1 MTTETQNN
9 KLAIDYLLMANLNL
23 LDRGEE
29 GPAGNGR
36 LTSLLWD
43 VMERL
48 QPTVFFDIGAFDGGI
63 AVTAKQRFPRLLV
76 YSFEANPEIFAL
88 HKSTVSA
95 AGATYLNRAIS
106 DSVGPV
112 KIYAPRTLSR
122 YYDRGVVLPGHI
134 NEPKTTGKTS
144 LLLRNE
150 DAVYE
155 EFNVDGTT
163 LDAFLVE
170 EGFDVAEQR
179 IVLWIDAEGAADKV
193 LQGAKKALASSV
205 AVLVEAENFEFWKEQ
220 KDSAY
225 ITRELIAKGFI
236 PVARDREYGDHQFNI
251 LFVKAALIPR
261 IASELFD
268 ARSPLR
274 SCMTSPSPQQV
285 AAPSERAKIR
295 PRSSVGAHFQ
305 KRIPILI
312 PVFNSV
318 TYLKNMV
325 SQLRRYGFEEIVVID
340 NASTFLPLLEYLSQ
354 GSPDVSVIRLE
365 ENQGPRNMF
374 LDTKNLFS
382 LPEYFCVTDP
392 DLELNPSLPEDFIY
406 ELISLTEKHR
416 VGKAGLALDISDWSK
431 MRHEK
436 FRIGAADY
444 QIWEWESQFWKNP
457 VGLTSTGDEVYGAAV
472 DTTFAVY
479 NKRFF
484 DPADQLKGVRV
495 GGKYACRHLPW
506 YKNRIV
512 PQEEEAFYRA
522 SQKFSY
528 YS

>member
-9 KLAIDYLLMANLNL
+9 KLAIDYLLMANLNV

-43 VMERL
+43 VLGRL
-48 QPTVFFDIGAFDGGI
+48 RPTVFFDIGAFDGAC
-63 AVTAKQRFPRLLV
+63 AVAAKQRFPRLLV

-88 HKSTVSA
+88 NKANVSA
-95 AGATYLNRAIS
+95 AGVTYLNRAVS
-106 DSVGPV
+106 DSVGSV
-112 KIYAPRTLSR
+112 KMYAPRTLSR
-122 YYDRGVVLPGHI
+122 YYDKGVVLPGQI

-155 EFNVDGTT
+155 EFNVDATT
-163 LDAFLVE
+163 LDAFLVD

-179 IVLWIDAEGAADKV
+179 MVLWIDVEGAADKV
-193 LQGAKKALASSV
+193 LQGAEKALASSV
-205 AVLVEAENFEFWKEQ
+205 AVLIEVENFEFWKEQ

-225 ITRELIAKGFI
+225 ITRELIAKGFV

-251 LFVKAALIPR
+251 LFVKAALISR

-268 ARSPLR
+268 AKSPLR
-274 SCMTSPSPQQV
+274 SCMTSPAPQQT
-285 AAPSERAKIR
+285 AASVRTKPS
-295 PRSSVGAHFQ
+295 SSLGAHFQ
-305 KRIPILI
+305 KRIPVLI
-312 PVFNSV
+312 PIFNSV
-318 TYLKNMV
+318 TYLKSMV
-325 SQLRRYGFEEIVVID
+325 SQLRRYGFEEIIAID
-340 NASTFLPLLEYLSQ
+340 NASTFPPLLDYLSQ
-354 GSPDVSVIRLE
+354 SSPDLSVIRLE
-365 ENQGPRNMF
+365 ENKGPHNLF
-374 LDTKNLFS
+374 LDPKNLLS
-382 LPEYFCVTDP
+382 LPDHFCITDP

-416 VGKAGLALDISDWSK
+416 VGKAGLALNISDWSK

-444 QIWEWESQFWKNP
+444 QIWEWEAQFWKNP
-457 VGLTSTGDEVYGAAV
+457 VGFTSTGDEVYSAAV

-484 DPADQLKGVRV
+484 DPADHLKGIRV
-495 GGKYACRHLPW
+495 GGKYTCRHLPW
-506 YKNRIV
+506 YKDRIV
-512 PQEEEAFYRA
+512 PAEEEAFYRA

>member
-9 KLAIDYLLMANLNL
+9 QLATDYLLMTNLNV

-43 VMERL
+43 ILERL
-48 QPTVFFDIGAFDGGI
+48 RPTVFFDIGAFDGAC
-63 AVTAKQRFPRLLV
+63 AVAAKQRFPRLLV

-88 HKSTVSA
+88 NEANVSA
-95 AGATYLNRAIS
+95 AGVTYLNRAVS
-106 DSVGPV
+106 DAVGSV
-112 KIYAPRTLSR
+112 KMYAPRTLSR
-122 YYDRGVVLPGHI
+122 YYDKGVVVPGHI

-155 EFNVDGTT
+155 EFNVNATT

-179 IVLWIDAEGAADKV
+179 MVLWIDVEGAADKV
-193 LQGAKKALASSV
+193 LQGAEKALASSV
-205 AVLVEAENFEFWKEQ
+205 AVLIEVENFEFWKEQ

-225 ITRELIAKGFI
+225 ITRELIAKGFV

-261 IASELFD
+261 IASKLFD

-274 SCMTSPSPQQV
+274 SCMTFPAPQQAT
-285 AAPSERAKIR
+285 AAVRTKPS
-295 PRSSVGAHFQ
+295 SSLGSHFQ

-318 TYLKNMV
+318 TYLKSMV
-325 SQLRRYGFEEIVVID
+325 SQLRRYGFEEIIAID
-340 NASTFLPLLEYLSQ
+340 NASTFPPLLDYLSQ
-354 GSPDVSVIRLE
+354 SSPDLSVIRLE
-365 ENQGPRNMF
+365 ENKGPHNLF
-374 LDTKNLFS
+374 LDPKNLLS
-382 LPEYFCVTDP
+382 LPDHFCITDP

-416 VGKAGLALDISDWSK
+416 VGKAGLALNISDWSK

-444 QIWEWESQFWKNP
+444 QIWEWEAQFWKNP
-457 VGLTSTGDEVYGAAV
+457 VGFTSTGDEVYSAAV

-484 DPADQLKGVRV
+484 DPADHLKGIRV
-495 GGKYACRHLPW
+495 GGKYTCRHLPW
-506 YKNRIV
+506 YKDRIV
-512 PQEEEAFYRA
+512 PAEEEAFYRA

>member
-1 MTTETQNN
+1 MTTETQNS
-9 KLAIDYLLMANLNL
+9 KLAIDYLLMANLNV

-43 VMERL
+43 VLERL
-48 QPTVFFDIGAFDGGI
+48 RPTAFFDIGAFDGSCGV
-63 AVTAKQRFPRLLV
+63 AAKQRFPRLLV

-88 HKSTVSA
+88 NQARVSA
-95 AGATYLNRAIS
+95 AGVTYLNRAVS
-106 DSVGPV
+106 DAVGSV
-112 KIYAPRTLSR
+112 KMYAPRTLSR
-122 YYDRGVVLPGHI
+122 YYDKGVVLPGHI

-150 DAVYE
+150 EAVYE
-155 EFNVDGTT
+155 EFDVDATT

-179 IVLWIDAEGAADKV
+179 MVLWIDVEGAADKV
-193 LQGAKKALASSV
+193 LQGAEKALANSV
-205 AVLVEAENFEFWKEQ
+205 AVLIEVENFEFWKEQ

-225 ITRELIAKGFI
+225 ITRELISKGFV

-268 ARSPLR
+268 AKSALR
-274 SCMTSPSPQQV
+274 TCMTSP
-285 AAPSERAKIR
+285 AAPPAATVT
-295 PRSSVGAHFQ
+295 RSKPSSSLGSHFQ

-318 TYLKNMV
+318 TYLKSMV
-325 SQLRRYGFEEIVVID
+325 SQLRRFGFEEIIAID
-340 NASTFLPLLEYLSQ
+340 NASTFPPLLDYLSQ
-354 GSPDVSVIRLE
+354 SNPDLSVIRLE
-365 ENQGPRNMF
+365 ENKGPHNLF
-374 LDTKNLFS
+374 LDPKNLAA
-382 LPEYFCVTDP
+382 LPDHFCITDP
-392 DLELNPSLPEDFIY
+392 DLELNPALPEDFIY

-416 VGKAGLALDISDWSK
+416 VGKAGLALNISDWSK

-444 QIWEWESQFWKNP
+444 QIWEWEAQFWKNP
-457 VGLTSTGDEVYGAAV
+457 VGFTSTGDEVYNAAV

-484 DPADQLKGVRV
+484 DPADHLKGVRV
-495 GGKYACRHLPW
+495 GGKYASRHLPW
-506 YKNRIV
+506 YKDRIV
-512 PQEEEAFYRA
+512 PTEEEAFYRA

>member
-1 MTTETQNN
+1 MTTETHNN
-9 KLAIDYLLMANLNL
+9 KLATDYLLMSNLNV

-43 VMERL
+43 VLERL
-48 QPTVFFDIGAFDGGI
+48 RPTVFFDIGAFDGAC
-63 AVTAKQRFPRLLV
+63 AVAAKQRFPRLLV
-76 YSFEANPEIFAL
+76 YSFEANPEIFAMNR
-88 HKSTVSA
+88 STVSA
-95 AGATYLNRAIS
+95 AGVTYLNRAIS
-106 DSVGPV
+106 DSVGAV
-112 KIYAPRTLSR
+112 TMYAPRTLSR
-122 YYDRGVVLPGHI
+122 YYDKGVVLPGHI

-155 EFNVDGTT
+155 EFNVNATT

-179 IVLWIDAEGAADKV
+179 IALWIDVEGAADKV
-193 LQGAKKALASSV
+193 LQGAEKALASSV
-205 AVLVEAENFEFWKEQ
+205 AVLIEVENFEFWKEQ

-225 ITRELIAKGFI
+225 ITRELITKGFV

-261 IASELFD
+261 IAAELFD

-274 SCMTSPSPQQV
+274 SCMSSSAPQQT
-285 AAPSERAKIR
+285 AARVRTRPS
-295 PRSSVGAHFQ
+295 SSLGAHFE

-318 TYLKNMV
+318 TYLKSMV
-325 SQLRRYGFEEIVVID
+325 SQLRRYGFEEIIAID
-340 NASTFLPLLEYLSQ
+340 NASTFPPLLDYLSQ
-354 GSPDVSVIRLE
+354 SSPDLSVIRLE
-365 ENQGPRNMF
+365 ENKGPHNLF
-374 LDTKNLFS
+374 LDPKNLLA
-382 LPEYFCVTDP
+382 LPDHFCITDP
-392 DLELNPSLPEDFIY
+392 DLELNPSLPDDFIY
-406 ELISLTEKHR
+406 ELISLTEKYR

-431 MRHEK
+431 MRHDK

-444 QIWEWESQFWKNP
+444 QIWEWEAQFWKDP
-457 VGLTSTGDEVYGAAV
+457 IGFTSTGDEVYSASV

-484 DPADQLKGVRV
+484 DPTEHLKGVRV
-495 GGKYACRHLPW
+495 GGKYTCRHLPW
-506 YKNRIV
+506 YKDRIV
-512 PQEEEAFYRA
+512 PPEEEAFYRA

>member
-9 KLAIDYLLMANLNL
+9 SLAIDYLLMGNLNV

-36 LTSLLWD
+36 LTSLLWN
-43 VMERL
+43 VLERL
-48 QPTVFFDIGAFDGGI
+48 RPTVFFDIGAFDGGI
-63 AVTAKQRFPRLLV
+63 AVAAKQKFPRLLV

-88 HKSTVSA
+88 HNSTVSA
-95 AGATYLNRAIS
+95 AGVTYMNRAVS

-112 KIYAPRTLSR
+112 KMYAPRTLSR
-122 YYDRGVVLPGHI
+122 YYDKGVVLPGHI

-155 EFNVDGTT
+155 EFNVNGTT

-179 IVLWIDAEGAADKV
+179 MVLWIDVEGAADKV
-193 LQGAKKALASSV
+193 LQGAEKALASSV
-205 AVLVEAENFEFWKEQ
+205 AVLIEVENFEFWKEQ

-225 ITRELIAKGFI
+225 ITRELIAKGFV

-251 LFVKAALIPR
+251 LFVKAALMPR

-268 ARSPLR
+268 AKSALR
-274 SCMTSPSPQQV
+274 SCMTSP
-285 AAPSERAKIR
+285 AAPQATASV
-295 PRSSVGAHFQ
+295 RSKPPSSLGSHFQ

-318 TYLKNMV
+318 TYLKSMV
-325 SQLRRYGFEEIVVID
+325 SQLRRYGFEEIIAID
-340 NASTFLPLLEYLSQ
+340 NASTFPPLREYLSQ
-354 GSPDVSVIRLE
+354 SPDLSVIRLE
-365 ENQGPRNMF
+365 ENKGPHNLF
-374 LDTKNLFS
+374 LDPKNLLS
-382 LPEYFCVTDP
+382 LPDHFCITDP
-392 DLELNPSLPEDFIY
+392 DLELNPSLPDDFIY
-406 ELISLTEKHR
+406 ELMSLTEKHG

-444 QIWEWESQFWKNP
+444 QIWEWEAQFWKNP
-457 VGLTSTGDEVYGAAV
+457 VGFTSTGDEVYSAAV

-479 NKRFF
+479 NKKFF
-484 DPADQLKGVRV
+484 DPADHLKGVRV
-495 GGKYACRHLPW
+495 GGRYTCRHLPW
-506 YKNRIV
+506 YKDRIV
-512 PQEEEAFYRA
+512 PSGEEAFYRA

>member
-1 MTTETQNN
+1 MTTEQQNS
-9 KLAIDYLLMANLNL
+9 KLAVDYLLMAHLNV

-29 GPAGNGR
+29 GRAGSER

-43 VMERL
+43 VLERL
-48 QPTVFFDIGAFDGGI
+48 RPTVFFDIGAFDGAC
-63 AVTAKQRFPRLLV
+63 AVAAKQRFPRLLV

-88 HKSTVSA
+88 HEANVSA
-95 AGATYLNRAIS
+95 AGVTYLNRAIA

-122 YYDRGVVLPGHI
+122 YYDKGVVLPGHI

-163 LDAFLVE
+163 LDGFLAE
-170 EGFDVAEQR
+170 EGFDIAEQR
-179 IVLWIDAEGAADKV
+179 ICLWIDAEGAADKV
-193 LQGAKKALASSV
+193 LKGAEKALASAE
-205 AVLVEAENFEFWKEQ
+205 AVLIAVENFEFWKEQ

-225 ITRELIAKGFI
+225 ITRELIAKGFV

-251 LFVKAALIPR
+251 LFVKAALMPR

-268 ARSPLR
+268 AKSPLR
-274 SCMTSPSPQQV
+274 SCMTSPAPQQASASV
-285 AAPSERAKIR
+285 RSKPS
-295 PRSSVGAHFQ
+295 SSLGGHFQ

-312 PVFNSV
+312 PVFNSL
-318 TYLKNMV
+318 TYLKSMV
-325 SQLRRYGFEEIVVID
+325 SQLRRFGFEEIIAID
-340 NASTFLPLLEYLSQ
+340 NASTFPPLLDYLSP
-354 GSPDVSVIRLE
+354 GSSDLSVIRLE
-365 ENQGPRNMF
+365 ENKGPHNVF
-374 LDTKNLFS
+374 LDPKNLRS
-382 LPEYFCVTDP
+382 LPDHFCITDP
-392 DLELNPSLPEDFIY
+392 DLELNPALPEDFIC
-406 ELISLTEKHR
+406 ELVALTEKHQ
-416 VGKAGLALDISDWSK
+416 VGKAGLALNISDWSK

-444 QIWEWESQFWKNP
+444 QIWEWEAQFWKNP
-457 VGLTSTGDEVYGAAV
+457 VGFTSTGDEVYSAAV

-484 DPADQLKGVRV
+484 DPAEHLKGVRV
-495 GGKYACRHLPW
+495 GGRYSCRHLPW
-506 YKNRIV
+506 YKDRIV
-512 PQEEEAFYRA
+512 PSEEEAFYRA

>member
-1 MTTETQNN
+1 MTTETQNTN
-9 KLAIDYLLMANLNL
+9 LAIDYLLMAHLNV

-43 VMERL
+43 VLERL
-48 QPTVFFDIGAFDGGI
+48 RPTVFFDIGAFDGAC
-63 AVTAKQRFPRLLV
+63 AVAAKQRFPRLLV

-88 HKSTVSA
+88 HKANVSA
-95 AGATYLNRAIS
+95 AGVKYLNRAIA

-122 YYDRGVVLPGHI
+122 YYDKGVVLPGHI

-163 LDAFLVE
+163 LDGFLAE

-179 IVLWIDAEGAADKV
+179 IALWIDAEGAADKV
-193 LQGAKKALASSV
+193 LKGAEKALASSV
-205 AVLVEAENFEFWKEQ
+205 AVLIEAENFEFWKDQ

-225 ITRELIAKGFI
+225 LTRELIAKGFI

-251 LFVKAALIPR
+251 LFVKAALMPR

-268 ARSPLR
+268 AKSPLR
-274 SCMTSPSPQQV
+274 SCLTSPASQQ
-285 AAPSERAKIR
+285 APASVRTK
-295 PRSSVGAHFQ
+295 PSSSLGGHFQ

-318 TYLKNMV
+318 TYLKSMV
-325 SQLRRYGFEEIVVID
+325 SQLRRFGFEEIIAID
-340 NASTFLPLLEYLSQ
+340 NASSFPPLLDYLSQ
-354 GSPDVSVIRLE
+354 GVSDLSVIRLE
-365 ENQGPRNMF
+365 ENKGPHNLF
-374 LDTKNLFS
+374 LDPKNLLS
-382 LPEYFCVTDP
+382 LPDQFCITDP
-392 DLELNPSLPEDFIY
+392 DLELNPSLPDDFIY
-406 ELISLTEKHR
+406 ELIALTEKHR
-416 VGKAGLALDISDWSK
+416 VGKAGLALNISDWSK

-444 QIWEWESQFWKNP
+444 QIWEWEAQFWKNP
-457 VGLTSTGDEVYGAAV
+457 VGFTSTGDEVYSAAV

-484 DPADQLKGVRV
+484 EPADHLKGVRV
-495 GGKYACRHLPW
+495 GGKYTCRHLPW
-506 YKNRIV
+506 YKDRIV
-512 PQEEEAFYRA
+512 PPEEEAFYRA

>member
-1 MTTETQNN
+1 MTTEPQNN
-9 KLAIDYLLMANLNL
+9 KLAIDYLLMANLNV

-48 QPTVFFDIGAFDGGI
+48 RPTAFFDIGAFDGAC
-63 AVTAKQRFPRLLV
+63 AVAAKQRFPRLLV

-95 AGATYLNRAIS
+95 AGVTYLNRAIS

-112 KIYAPRTLSR
+112 KMYAPRTLSR
-122 YYDRGVVLPGHI
+122 YYDKGVVLPGHI

-155 EFNVDGTT
+155 EFNVNATT

-193 LQGAKKALASSV
+193 LQGAEKALASSV
-205 AVLVEAENFEFWKEQ
+205 AVLIEVENFEFWKEQ

-225 ITRELIAKGFI
+225 LTRELIAKGFI

-251 LFVKAALIPR
+251 LFVKAALMPR

-268 ARSPLR
+268 AKSPLR
-274 SCMTSPSPQQV
+274 SCMTSARPQQATASV
-285 AAPSERAKIR
+285 RTKPS
-295 PRSSVGAHFQ
+295 SSLGSHFQ

-318 TYLKNMV
+318 TYLKSMV
-325 SQLRRYGFEEIVVID
+325 SQLRRYGFEEIIAID
-340 NASTFLPLLEYLSQ
+340 NASTFPPLLDYLSQ
-354 GSPDVSVIRLE
+354 SSPDLSVIRLE
-365 ENQGPRNMF
+365 ENKGPHNLFLDPRN
-374 LDTKNLFS
+374 LLS
-382 LPEYFCVTDP
+382 LPDHFCITDP

-406 ELISLTEKHR
+406 ELISLTEKYR

-444 QIWEWESQFWKNP
+444 QIWEWEAQFWKNP
-457 VGLTSTGDEVYGAAV
+457 VGFTSTGDEVYSAAV

-484 DPADQLKGVRV
+484 DPADHLKGVRV
-495 GGKYACRHLPW
+495 GGKYTCRHLPW
-506 YKNRIV
+506 YKDRIV
-512 PQEEEAFYRA
+512 PLEEEAFYRA

>member
-9 KLAIDYLLMANLNL
+9 KLAIDYLLMANLNI

-43 VMERL
+43 VLEPLR
-48 QPTVFFDIGAFDGGI
+48 PTVFFDIGAFDGVI
-63 AVTAKQRFPRLLV
+63 AVAAKQRFPRLLV

-88 HKSTVSA
+88 HNSTVSA
-95 AGATYLNRAIS
+95 AGVTYRNRALS
-106 DSVGPV
+106 DSVGSV
-112 KIYAPRTLSR
+112 KMYAPRTLSR
-122 YYDRGVVLPGHI
+122 YYDKGVVLPGQI

-150 DAVYE
+150 DAVYQ
-155 EFNVDGTT
+155 EFSVDATT

-179 IVLWIDAEGAADKV
+179 MVLWIDVEGAADKV
-193 LQGAKKALASSV
+193 LRGAEKALASSV
-205 AVLVEAENFEFWKEQ
+205 AVLIEVENFEFWKEQ

-225 ITRELIAKGFI
+225 ITRELIAKGFV

-251 LFVKAALIPR
+251 LFVKAAFMPR

-268 ARSPLR
+268 AKSPLR
-274 SCMTSPSPQQV
+274 SCMISPAPQQ
-285 AAPSERAKIR
+285 ATTTLRTKPSLSL
-295 PRSSVGAHFQ
+295 SSHFQ
-305 KRIPILI
+305 RRIPILI
-312 PVFNSV
+312 PVFNSM
-318 TYLKNMV
+318 TYLKSMV
-325 SQLRRYGFEEIVVID
+325 SQLRRFGFEEIIAID
-340 NASTFLPLLEYLSQ
+340 NASTYPPLLDYLSQ
-354 GSPDVSVIRLE
+354 SSEFSVIRLD
-365 ENQGPRNMF
+365 ENKGPHNLF
-374 LDTKNLFS
+374 LDPKNMLS
-382 LPEYFCVTDP
+382 LPEHFCITDP
-392 DLELNPSLPEDFIY
+392 DLELNPTLPRDFVY
-406 ELISLTEKHR
+406 ELISLTERHR

-431 MRHEK
+431 MRHDK

-444 QIWEWESQFWKNP
+444 QIWEWEAQFWKDP
-457 VGLTSTGDEVYGAAV
+457 AGFTSTGDEVYSAAV

-484 DPADQLKGVRV
+484 DPADHLKGVRV
-495 GGKYACRHLPW
+495 GGKYTCRHLPW
-506 YKNRIV
+506 YKDRIV
-512 PQEEEAFYRA
+512 PPEEEAFYRA

>member
-1 MTTETQNN
+1 MTTETKNAG
-9 KLAIDYLLMANLNL
+9 LAVDYLLMANLNV

-43 VMERL
+43 VLERL
-48 QPTVFFDIGAFDGGI
+48 RPTVFLDIGAFDGAC
-63 AVTAKQRFPRLLV
+63 AVAAKQRFPRLLV

-88 HKSTVSA
+88 HNSTVSA
-95 AGATYLNRAIS
+95 AGVTYLNRAIS
-106 DSVGPV
+106 DSVGSV
-112 KIYAPRTLSR
+112 KMYAPRTLSR
-122 YYDRGVVLPGHI
+122 YYDKGVVLPGHI

-150 DAVYE
+150 DALYE
-155 EFNVDGTT
+155 EFRVNATT

-179 IVLWIDAEGAADKV
+179 IALWIDVEGAADKV
-193 LQGAKKALASSV
+193 LQGAEKALASSV
-205 AVLVEAENFEFWKEQ
+205 AVLVEVENFEFWKEQ

-225 ITRELIAKGFI
+225 ITRELIAKGFV

-261 IASELFD
+261 IAAELFD
-268 ARSPLR
+268 AKSPLR
-274 SCMTSPSPQQV
+274 SCMTSP
-285 AAPSERAKIR
+285 APRQTTA
-295 PRSSVGAHFQ
+295 SVRTKPSLSLGGHFQ

-318 TYLKNMV
+318 TYLKSMV
-325 SQLRRYGFEEIVVID
+325 SQLRRYGFEEIIAID
-340 NASTFLPLLEYLSQ
+340 NASSFPPLLDYLSQ
-354 GSPDVSVIRLE
+354 SSRDLSVIRLE
-365 ENQGPRNMF
+365 ENKGPHNLF
-374 LDTKNLFS
+374 LDPKNLLS
-382 LPEYFCVTDP
+382 LPDHFCITDP
-392 DLELNPSLPEDFIY
+392 DLELNPSLPEDFVY
-406 ELISLTEKHR
+406 ELISLTEKYR

-444 QIWEWESQFWKNP
+444 QIWEWEAQFWKNP
-457 VGLTSTGDEVYGAAV
+457 IGFTSTGDEVYSAAV

-484 DPADQLKGVRV
+484 DPADHLKGVRV
-495 GGKYACRHLPW
+495 GGKYTCRHLPW
-506 YKNRIV
+506 YKDRIV
-512 PQEEEAFYRA
+512 PPEEEAFYRA

>member
-1 MTTETQNN
+1 MATEDN
-9 KLAIDYLLMANLNL
+9 KLAIDYLLMANLNV

-29 GPAGNGR
+29 GPAGNRR

-43 VMERL
+43 VLERL
-48 QPTVFFDIGAFDGGI
+48 RPTVFFDIGAFDGACGV
-63 AVTAKQRFPRLLV
+63 AAKQRFPRLLV

-88 HKSTVSA
+88 NKANVSA
-95 AGATYLNRAIS
+95 AGVTYLNRAVS
-106 DSVGPV
+106 DSVGSV
-112 KIYAPRTLSR
+112 KMYAPRTLSR
-122 YYDRGVVLPGHI
+122 YYDKGVVLPGHI

-155 EFNVDGTT
+155 EFDVNATT

-179 IVLWIDAEGAADKV
+179 MVLWIDVEGAADKV
-193 LQGAKKALASSV
+193 LQGAEKALASSV
-205 AVLVEAENFEFWKEQ
+205 AVLIEVENFEFWKQQ

-225 ITRELIAKGFI
+225 ITRELIARGFV

-268 ARSPLR
+268 AKSPLR
-274 SCMTSPSPQQV
+274 SCLTSPVPEQ
-285 AAPSERAKIR
+285 APAIARRKPSA
-295 PRSSVGAHFQ
+295 SLGGHFQ

-312 PVFNSV
+312 PVFNSL
-318 TYLKNMV
+318 TYLKSIV
-325 SQLRRYGFEEIVVID
+325 AQLRGFGFEEIIAID
-340 NASTFLPLLEYLSQ
+340 NASTFPPLLDYLSQ
-354 GSPDVSVIRLE
+354 SSPDLSVIRLE
-365 ENQGPRNMF
+365 ENLGPHNLF
-374 LDTKNLFS
+374 LDPKNLLS
-382 LPEYFCVTDP
+382 LPDRFCITDP
-392 DLELNPSLPEDFIY
+392 DLELNPALPDDFVY
-406 ELISLTEKHR
+406 ELMALTEKHR
-416 VGKAGLALDISDWSK
+416 VGKAGLALNISDWSK

-444 QIWEWESQFWKNP
+444 QIWEWEAQFWKNP
-457 VGLTSTGDEVYGAAV
+457 AGFTSTGDEVYSAAV

-479 NKRFF
+479 NKKFF
-484 DPADQLKGVRV
+484 DPADHLKGVRV
-495 GGKYACRHLPW
+495 GGKYTCRHLPW
-506 YKNRIV
+506 YKDRIV
-512 PQEEEAFYRA
+512 PPEEEAFYRA

>member
-1 MTTETQNN
+1 MTSDTQNN

-36 LTSLLWD
+36 LTSLLWNIL
-43 VMERL
+43 ERL
-48 QPTVFFDIGAFDGGI
+48 RPTTFFDIGAFDGGI
-63 AVTAKQRFPRLLV
+63 AVAAKQRFPRLLV
-76 YSFEANPEIFAL
+76 YSFEANPEIYAL
-88 HKSTVSA
+88 HNSTVSA
-95 AGATYLNRAIS
+95 AGVTYLNRAVS

-112 KIYAPRTLSR
+112 KIFAPRTLSR
-122 YYDRGVVLPGHI
+122 YYDKGVVLPGHI
-134 NEPKTTGKTS
+134 DEPKTTGKTS

-163 LDAFLVE
+163 LDAFLTE

-179 IVLWIDAEGAADKV
+179 IALWIDAEGAADKV
-193 LQGAKKALASSV
+193 LQGAGRALANSV

-268 ARSPLR
+268 AQSPLR
-274 SCMTSPSPQQV
+274 SCMVSPGPQQL
-285 AAPSERAKIR
+285 APSERLKVR
-295 PRSSVGAHFQ
+295 PSSSLGAHFQ

-340 NASTFLPLLEYLSQ
+340 NASSFPPLLEYLAQ
-354 GSPDVSVIRLE
+354 GTPDLSVIRLE
-365 ENQGPRNMF
+365 ENKGPHNLF
-374 LDTKNLFS
+374 LDPKNLLS
-382 LPEYFCVTDP
+382 LPDHFCITDP
-392 DLELNPSLPEDFIY
+392 DLELNPSLPDDFIY
-406 ELISLTEKHR
+406 ELISLTEKYR

-444 QIWEWESQFWKNP
+444 QIWEWEAQFWKNP
-457 VGLTSTGDEVYGAAV
+457 VGFTSTGDEVYTAAV
-472 DTTFAVY
+472 DTTLAVY

-484 DPADQLKGVRV
+484 DPADHLKGVRV

-506 YKNRIV
+506 YKDRIV

-522 SQKFSY
+522 SQRFSY

>member
-1 MTTETQNN
+1 MTPETQNN
-9 KLAIDYLLMANLNL
+9 KLAIDYLLMANLNVM
-23 LDRGEE
+23 DRGEE

-43 VMERL
+43 VMDRL
-48 QPTVFFDIGAFDGGI
+48 RPTVFFDIGAFDGGI
-63 AVTAKQRFPRLLV
+63 AVAAKQRFPRLLV

-88 HKSTVSA
+88 HKATVSA

-122 YYDRGVVLPGHI
+122 YYDKGVVLPGHI

-163 LDAFLVE
+163 LDAFLAE

-193 LQGAKKALASSV
+193 LQGAEKALASSV

-261 IASELFD
+261 IASELFN
-268 ARSPLR
+268 ARSALR
-274 SCMTSPSPQQV
+274 SCMTSPSLQQV
-285 AAPSERAKIR
+285 AAPNERVKTR
-295 PRSSVGAHFQ
+295 SGSSVGAHFQ

-340 NASTFLPLLEYLSQ
+340 NASTFPPLLEYLSQ
-354 GSPDVSVIRLE
+354 NSPDFSVIRHE
-365 ENQGPRNMF
+365 ENQGPRDMF
-374 LDTKNLFS
+374 LDSKNLLS

-392 DLELNPSLPEDFIY
+392 DLELNPSLPEDFIW

-416 VGKAGLALDISDWSK
+416 VRKAGMALDISDWSK

-444 QIWEWESQFWKNP
+444 QIWEWEAQFWKNP
-457 VGLTSTGDEVYGAAV
+457 VGVTSTGDEVYSAAV

-479 NKRFF
+479 NKRYF

-495 GGKYACRHLPW
+495 GGKFACRHLPW
-506 YKNRIV
+506 YKDRIV